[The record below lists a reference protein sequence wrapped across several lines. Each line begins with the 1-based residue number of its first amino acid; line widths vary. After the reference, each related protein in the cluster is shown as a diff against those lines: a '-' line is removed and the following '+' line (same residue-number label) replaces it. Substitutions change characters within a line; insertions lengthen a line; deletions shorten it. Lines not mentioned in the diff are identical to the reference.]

1 MRDFQRLALASLI
14 DSGSIKPALE
24 GGINE
29 EHFPAYVDV
38 WRFVEQYVRRN
49 GKAPTRQIMET
60 RYPQLSLPTGQ
71 HEEVEALLE
80 HLRHDWLFERAST
93 MLDDASQ
100 LLLKDEPQQAVAFLQ
115 GKSRDLSAY
124 AGTGGQPD
132 ADLLQDWDR
141 FFQDAVGRMAATQ
154 GGELRGITT
163 GFPTLDERTGGL
175 DTGELVTVVARQG
188 EGKSWAL
195 MHMAVSAVMQ
205 GKKVCFFPL
214 EMSPTQV
221 AFRMHV
227 MFQQRLDPSGSLRNN
242 ALVQGKGY
250 NLAAYRAFLERLA
263 EEIPGKLIMCQSDR
277 RFSTTQVLAKIQ
289 EHQPDLI
296 VIDYLTLMA
305 LDSRELEGWSDI
317 RILTKELKSLATEFQ
332 QPIIVAAQANRVATG
347 RKGPPELAD
356 IAFGDAIGM
365 DSDRVISFKKVS
377 SRVTHG
383 RVIKN
388 RHGDDMRKDL
398 WLFTDYNR
406 GQIME
411 IDQNRASEIIDEDKD
426 HSE

>member
-1 MRDFQRLALASLI
+1 MRDFQRLALAALI

-24 GGINE
+24 AGITE
-29 EHFPAYVDV
+29 EHLPAYQDV

-49 GKAPTRQIMET
+49 GKAPTRQIMEA
-60 RYPQLSLPTGQ
+60 RYPKLNLPTGQ
-71 HEEVEALLE
+71 QEEVGALID
-80 HLRHDWLFERAST
+80 HLRHDWLYEKAST
-93 MLDDASQ
+93 LIDEASQ
-100 LLLKDEPQQAVAFLQ
+100 LLLKDEPQEAVAYLQ
-115 GKSRDLSAY
+115 GKARDLAGHS
-124 AGTGGQPD
+124 GTGSPD
-132 ADLLQDWDR
+132 SDMLADWDSY
-141 FFQDAVGRMAATQ
+141 FQDAVGRVAAVN

-175 DTGELVTVVARQG
+175 GEGELITVVARQG

-214 EMSPTQV
+214 EMSGTQV

-227 MFQQRLDPSGSLRNN
+227 MFQQRLDPSGQLRNN

-250 NLAAYRAFLERLA
+250 NLAAYRSFLERLS
-263 EEIPGKLIMCQSDR
+263 EEVPGKLIMCRSDR
-277 RFSTTQVLAKIQ
+277 RFSPTQVLAKMQ
-289 EHQPDLI
+289 EHHPDVI

-305 LDSRELEGWSDI
+305 LGDRELDGWSDI
-317 RILTKELKSLATEFQ
+317 RILTKELKSLASEFGT
-332 QPIIVAAQANRVATG
+332 PIIVAAQANRVATG

-377 SRVTHG
+377 GRITHG
-383 RVIKN
+383 RVVKN

-398 WLFTDYNR
+398 WLYTDYNR

-426 HSE
+426 QSES

>member
-1 MRDFQRLALASLI
+1 MI
-14 DSGSIKPALE
+14 DSGSIKSALE
-24 GGINE
+24 EGVNE
-29 EHFPAYVDV
+29 EHFPAYADI

-49 GKAPTRQIMET
+49 GKAPTRQIMEA
-60 RYPQLSLPTGQ
+60 RYPKLDLPIGQ
-71 HEEVEALLE
+71 QEEVGALLE
-80 HLRHDWLFERAST
+80 HLKHDWLFERAST
-93 MLDDASQ
+93 MLDEASQ

-115 GKSRDLSAY
+115 GKARDLSAF
-124 AGTGGQPD
+124 ASTGQQD
-132 ADLLQDWDR
+132 SNLLQDWDK
-141 FFQDAVGRMAATQ
+141 FFQDAVGRMAAVQ
-154 GGELRGITT
+154 GGAIRGTTT
-163 GFPTLDERTGGL
+163 GFATLDERTGGL
-175 DTGELVTVVARQG
+175 DSGELVTVVARQG

-227 MFQQRLDPSGSLRNN
+227 MFQHRLDPSGALRNN
-242 ALVQGKGY
+242 SLVQGKGY

-263 EEIPGKLIMCQSDR
+263 EEVPGQLIMCQSDR
-277 RFSTTQVLAKIQ
+277 RFSTTQVLAKLQ

-332 QPIIVAAQANRVATG
+332 IPIIVAAQANRVATN

-365 DSDRVISFKKVS
+365 DSDRVLSFKKVS
-377 SRVTHG
+377 NRVTHG

-398 WLFTDYNR
+398 WLYTDYNR